1 MNSSVGM
8 SKKKQAFKR
17 ELVLALDL
25 EQVCLCSVEA
35 LETAVFS
42 GKTYIQMLFVSSHVS
57 SSEFF
62 PLSEKNIFCFKKVY
76 Y

>member
-1 MNSSVGM
+1 MNSSVRM

-42 GKTYIQMLFVSSHVS
+42 GKTYIQMLFVSSHIS

-62 PLSEKNIFCFKKVY
+62 PLSEKIIFCFKKMY